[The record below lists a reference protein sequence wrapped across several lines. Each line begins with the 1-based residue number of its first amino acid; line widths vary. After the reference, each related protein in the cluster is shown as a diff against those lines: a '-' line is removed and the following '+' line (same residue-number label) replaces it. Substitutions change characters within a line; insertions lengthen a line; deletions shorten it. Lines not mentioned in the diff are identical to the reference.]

1 MNAKYLIIMLTA
13 LLLWSCEE
21 DVRLDLGEIEKRLV
35 VEARISNENPTVTVS
50 LSYSQNFYDLP
61 KYERLTNATV
71 VVESES
77 GQSETLTLNNE
88 HIYTSSS
95 LKPEYGEKYTLR
107 IKVDDYDFT
116 TEAFLPPPMQ
126 ITNTVFVPNPFFNT
140 PDSLNIFVN
149 VADRVGEDNYFR
161 LKVNKLGTTPTD
173 EYYVV
178 DDTFGKDG
186 LISMP
191 IYFKNFTKGD
201 TVIVELYHLNASI
214 YQYYGGLTENLRGSF
229 NSIAPGNPVSNM
241 PDEVY
246 GYFAGYSTDIDTI
259 IVGAM
264 PVFMPQTKQ

>member
-1 MNAKYLIIMLTA
+1 MNTKYLI
-13 LLLWSCEE
+13 LLLTSLLFWSCEE

-35 VEARISNENPTVTVS
+35 VEARISNETPTVTVS
-50 LSYSQNFYDLP
+50 LSYSQNFYDSP
-61 KYERLTNATV
+61 KYERLTNASVIIECET
-71 VVESES
+71 
-77 GQSETLTLNNE
+77 GQTETLTLNDE
-88 HIYTSSS
+88 LVYTSRS
-95 LKPEYGEKYTLR
+95 LKPEFGKKYTLKV
-107 IKVDDYDFT
+107 KVDNYDFE

-126 ITNTVFVPNPFFNT
+126 VTSTAFVPNPFFKT

-161 LKVNKLGTTPTD
+161 LKVNKLGTKPTD

-201 TVIVELYHLNASI
+201 TVVVELFHLNASI
-214 YQYYGGLTENLRGSF
+214 YQYYNGLTENLRGSF

-246 GYFAGYSTDIDTI
+246 GYFAGYSVDVDTI

-264 PVFMPQTKQ
+264 PVFRP